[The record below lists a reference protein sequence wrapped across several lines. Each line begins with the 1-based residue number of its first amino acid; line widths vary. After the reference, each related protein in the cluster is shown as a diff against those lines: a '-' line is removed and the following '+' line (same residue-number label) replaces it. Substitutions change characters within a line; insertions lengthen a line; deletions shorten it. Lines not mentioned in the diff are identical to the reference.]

1 MKKLRTKIE
10 AWFDSL
16 DTSWRELPLQQQY
29 RYLMCCFLIYVA
41 LTIAVA
47 LKVWYD
53 LEKTNHSL
61 AIKHIENPIIKK
73 SKFDKPLQD
82 SLINNFKNKKYE
94 RK

>member
-10 AWFDSL
+10 AWFNIL
-16 DTSWRELPLQQQY
+16 DKSWRELPLQQQY

-41 LTIAVA
+41 LTIAVV

-53 LEKTNHSL
+53 FEKTNQSL

-73 SKFDKPLQD
+73 SEFAKSLQD
-82 SLINNFKNKKYE
+82 SLINNFKNMKNE